1 MPLRRGKQ
9 PRVLPCSKG
18 KYGVCRS
25 KFSLFFGNFLFC
37 GGRRLACDS
46 ALHSD
51 FILAE
56 AAVSLLSLTRERN
69 EVRVVQLKGNHF
81 GVVVSRDYTSAV
93 KAADV
98 AKWQTQRT

>member
-1 MPLRRGKQ
+1 MI
-9 PRVLPCSKG
+9 PCSKSE
-18 KYGVCRS
+18 YGIGRS
-25 KFSLFFGNFLFC
+25 KFAFLFKNPLFC